1 MKKLWEKNDKLD
13 KNIELFETKDDLA
26 LDQKLV
32 AYDVAVNMAH
42 AKMLQKIG
50 LISTSELSQAR

>member
-1 MKKLWEKNDKLD
+1 MKKLWEKNEKLD
-13 KNIELFETKDDLA
+13 KNIELFETKEDLA

>member
-1 MKKLWEKNDKLD
+1 MKKLWEKNGQLD
-13 KNIELFETKDDLA
+13 KSIELFETREDLA

-42 AKMLQKIG
+42 AKMLHKIG

>member
-1 MKKLWEKNDKLD
+1 MKKLWEKNEKLD
-13 KNIELFETKDDLA
+13 KNIELFETKEDLV

-32 AYDVAVNMAH
+32 TYDVAVNMAH